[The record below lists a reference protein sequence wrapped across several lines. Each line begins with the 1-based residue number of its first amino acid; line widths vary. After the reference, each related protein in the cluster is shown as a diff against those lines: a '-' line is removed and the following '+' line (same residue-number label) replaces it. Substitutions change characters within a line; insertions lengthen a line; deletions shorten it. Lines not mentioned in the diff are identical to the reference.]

1 MTVKT
6 STGTLLSVV
15 QGVPATFDKAGYE
28 ALDYVD
34 VGEVTDIPEYG
45 PVFQVVTHEPLA
57 TGITQKHK
65 GFVDYG
71 SITYGLGQD
80 TEDAGQKI
88 LLDSALIK
96 NINESY
102 SVCITISDGTKDY
115 FTGKIFSYTTNPG
128 SANSIIG
135 SSAQFEINTAIVRV
149 LPTP

>member
-34 VGEVTDIPEYG
+34 VGEVTDIPGYG
-45 PVFQVVTHEPLA
+45 PNFQVVTHEPLA

-71 SITYGLGQD
+71 SMTYGLGQD

-88 LLDSALIK
+88 LSDASLLA

-102 SVCITISDGTKDY
+102 SVCIALSDGVKDY

-128 SANSIIG
+128 SANSIVG
-135 SSAQFEINTAIVRV
+135 SSAQFEINTEIVRV
-149 LPTP
+149 PSAL

>member
-6 STGTLLSVV
+6 STGTLIAIV
-15 QGVPATFDKAGYE
+15 QGEPASFDATGYE
-28 ALDYVD
+28 ALTFVD
-34 VGEVTDIPEYG
+34 VGEITDIPEYG
-45 PVFQVVTHEPLA
+45 PNFQVVTHEPLA

-71 SITYGLGQD
+71 SMAYGLGQD
-80 TEDAGQKI
+80 TEDAGQQI
-88 LLDSALIK
+88 LLDSALLE

-102 SVCITISDGTKDY
+102 STCITFSDGTKDY

-128 SANSIIG
+128 SANSIVA

>member
-6 STGTLLSVV
+6 STGTLLAIV
-15 QGVPATFDKAGYE
+15 QGVPATFDQSGYE

-88 LLDSALIK
+88 LLDSALIE
-96 NINESY
+96 NVNEAY
-102 SVCITISDGTKDY
+102 SICITMSDGTKDY

-149 LPTP
+149 LPVS